1 MQSLLI
7 IGYGNLAHSIVKGIT
22 PNTYNLFVLG
32 RDFEKAK
39 AFCADFPSHSI
50 TPIQDIAELKEQN
63 PIILLCV
70 KPKGLQN
77 FSCDFASPLIYS
89 VMAGVKIES
98 ILAQFP
104 NAKAYVRAMPNIGA
118 FVKKSATALYAYT
131 KEPKDKSSSTQAKEI
146 ALSLTL
152 SFGNAVWV
160 DSEDLIDASI
170 ATSGSSPAF
179 LCLVASALIDAG
191 VREGLNATQS
201 KELVQATFEGFA
213 ELFKLHNP
221 SEIKIL
227 VTSPAGTTAEGLAYL
242 EEKGFKGILE
252 QGAHQSALK
261 AKGKI

>member
-7 IGYGNLAHSIVKGIT
+7 IGYGNLAHSIVKGIA
-22 PNTYNLFVLG
+22 PNTYHLFVLG
-32 RDFEKAK
+32 RDFEKSK
-39 AFCADFPSHSI
+39 AFCQDFPNHSI
-50 TPIQDIAELKEQN
+50 TPIQDIAELKESN

-89 VMAGVKIES
+89 VMAGVKVQS

-104 NAKAYVRAMPNIGA
+104 NALAYVRAMPNIGA
-118 FVKKSATALYAYT
+118 FVKKSATALYAYF
-131 KEPKDKSSSTQAKEI
+131 KDLNSVQETRQI

-152 SFGNAVWV
+152 CFGQAVWV
-160 DSEDLIDASI
+160 DSEELIDASI

-179 LCLVASALIDAG
+179 LSLVAAALIDAG
-191 VREGLNATQS
+191 VREGLNANQS
-201 KELVQATFEGFA
+201 KELVQATFEGFS
-213 ELFKLHNP
+213 ELLKLYSP
-221 SEIKIL
+221 SEIKTL

-242 EEKGFKGILE
+242 EERGFKGILE

>member
-1 MQSLLI
+1 MRSLLI

-22 PNTYNLFVLG
+22 PNTYHLFVLG
-32 RDFEKAK
+32 RDFEKSK
-39 AFCADFPSHSI
+39 TFSQDFPNHSI
-50 TPIQDIAELKEQN
+50 TPIQDITELKEKN

-70 KPKGLQN
+70 KPRGLQN

-89 VMAGVKIES
+89 VMAGVKIEP
-98 ILAQFP
+98 ILTQFP

-118 FVKKSATALYAYT
+118 FVKKSATALYAYA
-131 KEPKDKSSSTQAKEI
+131 KDSNSLQEGKEI

-160 DSEDLIDASI
+160 DSEELIDSSI

-179 LCLVASALIDAG
+179 LSLVAAALIDAG

-213 ELFKLHNP
+213 ELLKLYSP
-221 SEIKIL
+221 SEIKTL

-242 EEKGFKGILE
+242 EERGFKGILE
-252 QGAHQSALK
+252 QGAHRSTLK

>member
-39 AFCADFPSHSI
+39 AFCADFPNHSI

-104 NAKAYVRAMPNIGA
+104 NAEAYIRAMPNIGA

-131 KEPKDKSSSTQAKEI
+131 KEPNTQAKEI

-152 SFGNAVWV
+152 AFGNAVWV
-160 DSEDLIDASI
+160 DSEELIDASI

-213 ELFKLHNP
+213 ELLKLHGP
-221 SEIKIL
+221 SEIKTL

-242 EEKGFKGILE
+242 EERGFKGILE

>member
-39 AFCADFPSHSI
+39 AFCSDFPSHSI
-50 TPIQDIAELKEQN
+50 TPIQNIAELKEQN

-131 KEPKDKSSSTQAKEI
+131 KEPNTRAKEI

-160 DSEDLIDASI
+160 DSEDLIDSSI

-191 VREGLNATQS
+191 VREGLTATQS

-213 ELFKLHNP
+213 ELLKLYSP
-221 SEIKIL
+221 SEIKTL

-242 EEKGFKGILE
+242 EERGFKGILE
-252 QGAHQSALK
+252 QGAHQSTLK